1 MTEHDAEELTP
12 TWYRPQP
19 FSPAQV
25 YGPET
30 IVDIQRTLSVPETG
44 EMDLRTISHIRG
56 LQHLFGIDATGII
69 NLETAIQ
76 IERLRNRYVG
86 GN

>member
-1 MTEHDAEELTP
+1 MTEHDEEELTP
-12 TWYRPQP
+12 TWYKSQP
-19 FSPAQV
+19 NSPFQV
-25 YGPET
+25 YNRET

-44 EMDLRTISHIRG
+44 EMDQRTVSHIRG
-56 LQHLFGIDATGII
+56 LQHLFGIDATGVIS
-69 NLETAIQ
+69 LETAIQ